1 MANADPRLLQLHGAD
16 NVLVARQATGAGAT
30 IWVTGQRICL
40 AAPLPIGHKLARHAI
55 APGASALRY
64 GCPTGLRPRRSPPP
78 IAPADR
84 PRRSPGASTFTCTLS
99 AAATHAVSRSNRQDE
114 HARVQAGLPHRH
126 PQRGGRRLPRAQSG
140 QNGSA
145 WALGFEVWRA
155 LLPHRRSSLVG
166 KCSSRMRPSRRA

>member
-16 NVLVARQATGAGAT
+16 NVLVARQAIGAGAT

-55 APGASALRY
+55 APSAGALRY

-84 PRRSPGASTFTCTLS
+84 PRRSPGAITRGEHVHLHT
-99 AAATHAVSRSNRQDE
+99 VRSGHTRSISIKG
-114 HARVQAGLPHRH
+114 AG
-126 PQRGGRRLPRAQSG
+126 
-140 QNGSA
+140 
-145 WALGFEVWRA
+145 
-155 LLPHRRSSLVG
+155 
-166 KCSSRMRPSRRA
+166 